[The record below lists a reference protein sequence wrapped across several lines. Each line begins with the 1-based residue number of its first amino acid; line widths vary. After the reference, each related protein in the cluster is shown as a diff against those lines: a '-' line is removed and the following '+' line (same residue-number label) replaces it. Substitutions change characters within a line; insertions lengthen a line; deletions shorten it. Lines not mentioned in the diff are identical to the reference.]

1 LRPAAGSEY
10 QQRFPICLLADCYP
24 VIVIDSCDLSVET
37 VLLKDDILRY
47 MANGSSI
54 KNLLLLVLA
63 VIIVIALWRTLWWL
77 AGVAVFI
84 FVVYIVYEMLKG
96 RF

>member
-1 LRPAAGSEY
+1 
-10 QQRFPICLLADCYP
+10 
-24 VIVIDSCDLSVET
+24 
-37 VLLKDDILRY
+37 

-63 VIIVIALWRTLWWL
+63 IIIVIALWRTLWWL

>member
-1 LRPAAGSEY
+1 
-10 QQRFPICLLADCYP
+10 
-24 VIVIDSCDLSVET
+24 
-37 VLLKDDILRY
+37 

>member
-1 LRPAAGSEY
+1 
-10 QQRFPICLLADCYP
+10 
-24 VIVIDSCDLSVET
+24 
-37 VLLKDDILRY
+37 
-47 MANGSSI
+47 MANASSI

-63 VIIVIALWRTLWWL
+63 IIIVIALWRTLWWL

>member
-1 LRPAAGSEY
+1 M
-10 QQRFPICLLADCYP
+10 
-24 VIVIDSCDLSVET
+24 VIVSCDLSVET

-63 VIIVIALWRTLWWL
+63 IIIVIALWRTLWWL

>member
-1 LRPAAGSEY
+1 
-10 QQRFPICLLADCYP
+10 
-24 VIVIDSCDLSVET
+24 
-37 VLLKDDILRY
+37 
-47 MANGSSI
+47 MANDSSI

-63 VIIVIALWRTLWWL
+63 IIIVIALWRTLWWL

-96 RF
+96 KF

>member
-1 LRPAAGSEY
+1 
-10 QQRFPICLLADCYP
+10 
-24 VIVIDSCDLSVET
+24 
-37 VLLKDDILRY
+37 
-47 MANGSSI
+47 MANNSSI